1 MRTSPTPS
9 CAASNWADACPR
21 DKGSKVITA
30 RVRLTFSRTLFSN
43 DHALREMPAEAELAG
58 PAALADSFGEN
69 EVVLRRGGAT
79 GAVDEGDPRTLSV
92 HSDGVGTAS
101 GAEMGLALSHGSD
114 AEPVATRG
122 QANLEAIHLNA

>member
-58 PAALADSFGEN
+58 PAALSDSFGEN
-69 EVVLRRGGAT
+69 EVFLRRCGAS
-79 GAVDEGDPRTLSV
+79 GAGDEGDPRPLSV
-92 HSDGVGTAS
+92 HSDGVGPARRA
-101 GAEMGLALSHGSD
+101 GMGLALAHGS
-114 AEPVATRG
+114 
-122 QANLEAIHLNA
+122 EA